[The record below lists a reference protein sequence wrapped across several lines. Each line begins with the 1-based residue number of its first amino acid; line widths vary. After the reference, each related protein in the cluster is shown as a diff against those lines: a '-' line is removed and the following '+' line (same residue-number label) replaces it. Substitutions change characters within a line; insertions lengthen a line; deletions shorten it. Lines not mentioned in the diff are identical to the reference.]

1 MKKLLCTVLLTALLA
16 ALPACAQ
23 PDTTLPGNPEDA
35 APQAPAEPDAG
46 ESGGGNADETPE
58 EDVQGILESFE
69 SEDLDGN
76 EAGGALFEGYEVNMI
91 NVWAT
96 YCGPCLSEMPELGEL
111 AEEYADKGVQI
122 VGLVSDLRTR
132 DGGYDQELR
141 DLAKEIVKETGAAYV
156 HLMPSDDLTARVLS
170 QIQAVPTTFFV
181 DETGAQIGQVV
192 VGAKDKAGWKAVL
205 DELLQEQEDAE

>member
-1 MKKLLCTVLLTALLA
+1 MKKLLCIVLLAALLA

-23 PDTTLPGNPEDA
+23 PETMPPGDPEDA
-35 APQAPAEPDAG
+35 APQAPAEPEAE
-46 ESGGGNADETPE
+46 ESGGGDAAEAPDE
-58 EDVQGILESFE
+58 DAQGVLESFE
-69 SEDLDGN
+69 GEDLDGN
-76 EAGGALFEGYEVNMI
+76 EAGGALFEGYKVNMI

-141 DLAKEIVKETGAAYV
+141 ELAREIVEETGADYV

-192 VGAKDKAGWKAVL
+192 VGAKDKAGWEEIL
-205 DELLQEQEDAE
+205 GELLQEQEDAE